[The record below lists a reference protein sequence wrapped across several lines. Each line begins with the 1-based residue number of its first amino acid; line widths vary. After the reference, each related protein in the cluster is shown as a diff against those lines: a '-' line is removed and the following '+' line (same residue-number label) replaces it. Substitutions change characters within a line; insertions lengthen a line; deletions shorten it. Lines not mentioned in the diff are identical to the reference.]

1 MIMPQSPEQVFKDLQ
16 KNQYAPVYFLQGEE
30 PFFIDKIAD
39 YIEQHALPEDQK
51 SFNQVVMYGKD
62 VDVNTVIT
70 NARSFPM
77 MAERQ
82 VIIVREAQEIQDF
95 NTQMAQQLLEKY
107 INNPLPSTILVFC
120 YKYKVV
126 GKGLTAVLEKF
137 SVLVTTKKL
146 YDNHLPGWI
155 IQYVAERGF
164 HMEDKAVQML
174 ADFVGNN
181 LERLSNEIEKVLINF
196 KGKTEEQFVITPE
209 IVQKYVGIS
218 KEYNVFELQ
227 KALAVGDVV
236 KANYI
241 VNYFDANPKAN
252 PIIPVIAA
260 LFTFFSKLLLV
271 HNSTDKTERGLA
283 ALLKIK
289 PFFVKEYQ
297 IAAKNFPLKKVI
309 QNIHFLREADLR
321 AKGVNNGSST
331 EGQILKELVF
341 KLMH

>member
-1 MIMPQSPEQVFKDLQ
+1 MPQSPEQVLKDLQ

-62 VDVNTVIT
+62 VEVNTVIT
-70 NARSFPM
+70 NARRFPM

-82 VIIVREAQEIQDF
+82 VVIVREAQDIQDI
-95 NTQMAQQLLEKY
+95 NTQTGLQILEKY
-107 INNPLPSTILVFC
+107 ITNPLPSTILVFC

-126 GKGLTAVLEKF
+126 GKGLTHTLEKF

-146 YDNHLPGWI
+146 YDNQLPGWI
-155 IQYVAERGF
+155 TQYVSERGF
-164 HMEDKAVQML
+164 RIEDKAVQML

-196 KGKTEEQFVITPE
+196 KGKEGEAMIISPE
-209 IVQKYVGIS
+209 IIQKYVGIN

-236 KANYI
+236 KAHYI

-252 PIIPVIAA
+252 PIIPIIAA
-260 LFTFFSKLLLV
+260 LFTFYSKILLV

-283 ALLKIK
+283 ALLKIN
-289 PFFVKEYQ
+289 PFFVKEYL
-297 IAAKNFPLKKVI
+297 IAARNFPLRKVV
-309 QNIHFLREADLR
+309 QSIHFLREADLR
-321 AKGVNNGSST
+321 SKGVDSGSST

>member
-1 MIMPQSPEQVFKDLQ
+1 MPQSPEQVFKELQ
-16 KNQYAPVYFLQGEE
+16 KNQYAPLYFLQGEE
-30 PFFIDKIAD
+30 PFYIDRIAD
-39 YIEQHALPEDQK
+39 FIEQHVLPEDQK

-70 NARSFPM
+70 HARRFPM
-77 MAERQ
+77 MADRQ
-82 VIIVREAQEIQDF
+82 VVIVREAQDMQDF
-95 NTQMAQQLLEKY
+95 NMQMAQQLLEKY
-107 INNPLPSTILVFC
+107 ITNPLPSTILVFC

-126 GKGLTAVLEKF
+126 GKGLTTILEKF

-146 YDNHLPGWI
+146 YDNQLPDWI
-155 IQYVAERGF
+155 TQYVSEQGF
-164 HMEDKAVQML
+164 RIEDKAVQML

-196 KGKTEEQFVITPE
+196 NGRAEERVVITPE

-227 KALAVGDVV
+227 KALGVGDVV

-252 PIIPVIAA
+252 PIIPIIAA

-271 HNSTDKTERGLA
+271 HSATDKTEHGLA
-283 ALLKIK
+283 TLLKIK

-297 IAAKNFPLKKVI
+297 IAARNFPMNKVI

-321 AKGVNNGSST
+321 SKGVDNGSNT
-331 EGQILKELVF
+331 EGQVLKELVF